1 MDPEIIPEEAT
12 EYLDTFF
19 FLTIAVLLAFG
30 SLQTAGTVMG
40 TERPVVS
47 VVSCSMYPA
56 LNVGD
61 ILLVNGIDF
70 GQIEEEDIVVYNVDK
85 QAVLSV
91 GGEKVNLD
99 SSNTSA
105 ETAAGEITLI
115 GAQSTEE
122 GGYALLDI
130 EGETVRMEI
139 GETIS
144 RGTNIRLNYA
154 AGMDIPVVH
163 RVIEKEETYLET
175 KGDNNPKQIPF
186 EKRVEPEQIYGT
198 SIFRIPRLG
207 GVKLL
212 AMDFLGLNGGKPIL
226 FDTYPVCQ
234 ETV

>member
-70 GQIEEEDIVVYNVDK
+70 DQIEEEDIVVYNVDK

>member
-1 MDPEIIPEEAT
+1 MDSEIIPEEAT

-70 GQIEEEDIVVYNVDK
+70 DQIEEEDIVVYNVDK